1 MKAYYHASLSPKDPP
16 SPAAPG
22 RHNYLY
28 SRRKTDET
36 LVVVHRRVR
45 GTRPDLDARRP
56 GPWGFAIAPLPL
68 TFKPWDRKLVGLGS
82 YIVNSQGLCT
92 DCHTVPQF
100 ARGGNPFLGEPK
112 QINLAGYL
120 KGGKRFPIR
129 EGTPVE
135 GFVFSR
141 NLRTEGG
148 LPAGLTLEQFVD
160 VMRNGTDFDHQ
171 GRLLQVMQWPIFQDM
186 TDRDLVA
193 IYAYLAALPAP

>member
-1 MKAYYHASLSPKDPP
+1 MKRLLSF
-16 SPAAPG
+16 PAVFAGLALISMLAVPG
-22 RHNYLY
+22 RGQDGDEGGNGKEEGEV
-28 SRRKTDET
+28 RR
-36 LVVVHRRVR
+36 
-45 GTRPDLDARRP
+45 
-56 GPWGFAIAPLPL
+56 GFAIAPLPL
-68 TFKPWDRKLVGLGS
+68 TFEPWDRKLVGLGS

-129 EGTPVE
+129 EGTPVG
-135 GFVFSR
+135 GFVVSR